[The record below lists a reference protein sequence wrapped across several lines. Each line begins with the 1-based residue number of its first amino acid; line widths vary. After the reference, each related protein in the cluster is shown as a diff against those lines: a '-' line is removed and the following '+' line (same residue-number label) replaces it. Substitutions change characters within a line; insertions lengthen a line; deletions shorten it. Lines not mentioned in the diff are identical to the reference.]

1 MPTAH
6 NGDVALSYDR
16 EGPKSAPTVVFVEG
30 LGYGTWMWQ
39 FQRDPLSE
47 TYDTIVFDN
56 RGTGDSD
63 CPEGPYTIAEMAGD
77 LAAVLDDA
85 GVEEAHVV
93 GASMGGMIA
102 QRFALDDDRARSLAL
117 LCTSHGGEDAVPVP
131 EETQAFM
138 FDVPEDADEREAI
151 RYKMTPAIS
160 DGFAEEHPDLVER
173 IVDWRLDSD
182 ASEAG
187 RTAQAAAVQA
197 FDASDE
203 LDELSVPTLIMH
215 GTDDEVL
222 PVENAHALAERLPHA
237 ELELFEGG
245 PHLFF
250 VEQPD
255 AVADRLRTF
264 LDAHAR

>member
-16 EGPKSAPTVVFVEG
+16 RGPSSAPTVAFVEG
-30 LGYGTWMWQ
+30 LGYGKWMWG

-63 CPEGPYTIAEMAGD
+63 CPEGPYTIEEMAAD

-85 GVEEAHVV
+85 GVDSAHVV

-102 QRFALDDDRARSLAL
+102 QRFALDHGRADSLAL

-138 FDVPEDADEREAI
+138 FDVPAGATEREAI
-151 RYKMTPAIS
+151 RHKMTPAIS
-160 DGFAEEHPDLVER
+160 DGFAESHPDLIER

-182 ASEAG
+182 ANEAG
-187 RTAQAAAVQA
+187 RNAQAAAVAA
-197 FDASDE
+197 FDASEE
-203 LDELSVPTLIMH
+203 LGALSVPTLIMH
-215 GTDDEVL
+215 GSADRVL
-222 PVENAHALAERLPHA
+222 PVENAHALSDRLPHA

-250 VEQPD
+250 VERAD
-255 AVADRLRTF
+255 AVTDRLRTF
-264 LDAHAR
+264 LENHAE